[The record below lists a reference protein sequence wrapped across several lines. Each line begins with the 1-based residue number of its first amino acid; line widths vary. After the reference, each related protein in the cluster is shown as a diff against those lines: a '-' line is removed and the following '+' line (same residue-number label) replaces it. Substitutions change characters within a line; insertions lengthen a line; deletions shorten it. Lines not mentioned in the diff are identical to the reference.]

1 MIRKIQKKSYLDI
14 HRDQQN
20 RSTEKSDT
28 LIFIQIKLYNID
40 GKKKEERKRKRYL
53 DISIDRYRS
62 DANDKGIKK
71 TKDEVTERDDI
82 AEGRARGSSVL
93 K

>member
-1 MIRKIQKKSYLDI
+1 MFINIDDKKDRKKRYFDI
-14 HRDQQN
+14 YSNQ
-20 RSTEKSDT
+20 T
-28 LIFIQIKLYNID
+28 NID

-71 TKDEVTERDDI
+71 TKDEVTERDDV